1 MPGCSKKNPVHQ
13 QITRITLEKLCK
25 EFEDF
30 PDLCELIND
39 ENKKIL
45 ISHVCD
51 PDKRKLADHVIV
63 ISKYCICDDKEVD
76 IDKCNELMSR
86 RRELEQRL
94 SSASSLDERKS
105 IEEELRN
112 MPKCEE
118 RKSKPRQK
126 PVKHHYPNGV
136 NIRLW
141 WYYVYTATKDCLK
154 ASCLDVDKSN
164 GKKSEKIRKCRECIV
179 RLARALHYAQDGAI
193 TKHIKIED
201 EHGIYM
207 VRVGKLHDIFEEGV
221 SEIIMREL
229 SNFDIFTPIREGVNM
244 ALNER
249 KEDMF
254 NMSTMSKKLC
264 LAKEVSITDAMKAM
278 FRNTAYTLTKFI
290 QIIRFVRREGKKI
303 RQLYMLYKVLQVAGY
318 ATIASLILLV
328 LVLPQTTVY
337 VWLAVIGALLIALS
351 KLLYSRINPMICLY
365 MNVDCKNYIKKDILT
380 KRSVKKTRKGI
391 RTVIREYR
399 VAL

>member
-1 MPGCSKKNPVHQ
+1 M
-13 QITRITLEKLCK
+13 ITLEKLCN

-45 ISHVCD
+45 IAHVCD
-51 PDKRKLADHVIV
+51 PDNRRLADHVIV
-63 ISKYCICDDKEVD
+63 ISKYCICDGEEVN

-94 SSASSLDERKS
+94 SSASSLDERRS
-105 IEEELRN
+105 IEEELRKI
-112 MPKCEE
+112 PRCKEQ
-118 RKSKPRQK
+118 KPKPRQK
-126 PVKHHYPNGV
+126 LVKHHYPNGV

-141 WYYVYTATKDCLK
+141 WYYVYTAAKDCLE
-154 ASCLDVDKSN
+154 ASKGV
-164 GKKSEKIRKCRECIV
+164 SEKVRECMM
-179 RLARALHYAQDGAI
+179 RLARALHYAQDGAV

-201 EHGIYM
+201 VHGIYM
-207 VRVGKLHDIFEEGV
+207 FRVGKLHEVFEDGV

-254 NMSTMSKKLC
+254 NITTMSKKLR
-264 LAKEVSITDAMKAM
+264 LAKEVSIADAMKAM

-303 RQLYMLYKVLQVAGY
+303 QQLYMLYRVLQVAGY
-318 ATIASLILLV
+318 AAISSLILLV
-328 LVLPQTTVY
+328 FVLPQISVC
-337 VWLAVIGALLIALS
+337 VWLAVIGSLLIALS
-351 KLLYSRINPMICLY
+351 KLFYSRIKPMICLY
-365 MNVDCKNYIKKDILT
+365 MNVDCKNHIKKDILT
-380 KRSVKKTRKGI
+380 KRSMKKTRKGI